1 MDLVASPEGP
11 VGQRLPNVET
21 PAASAPKHTGRSL
34 LRFLGDPGS
43 TPSQILLIP
52 HFKVK
57 AAYALS
63 SFERLAI
70 LSGIQP
76 CNWASW
82 ALALATEHRRR
93 QGPA

>member
-11 VGQRLPNVET
+11 VG
-21 PAASAPKHTGRSL
+21 RSP

-43 TPSQILLIP
+43 KPSQILLIP
-52 HFKVK
+52 HFKVE